1 MIEVIPYTSDKLNE
15 ALSLNVCKREVDELK
30 ALGREDIKQ
39 VLKESLECAGY
50 AWYLKDHKGVRALG
64 GVSFDMYYPE
74 TMGIVWLLVDEECFK
89 EYLFT
94 LNSLTYDLLNICF
107 YELNLECVY
116 NVVSPTINKPSVK
129 WLKSIGF
136 EISEHYKLGL
146 DKKSEFKTFTMYKED
161 FKCAHQQ

>member
-1 MIEVIPYTSDKLNE
+1 
-15 ALSLNVCKREVDELK
+15 
-30 ALGREDIKQ
+30 
-39 VLKESLECAGY
+39 
-50 AWYLKDHKGVRALG
+50 
-64 GVSFDMYYPE
+64 
-74 TMGIVWLLVDEECFK
+74 MGIVWLLVDEECFK

-136 EISEHYKLGL
+136 EISEQYKLGL

-161 FKCAHQQ
+161 FKCVHQQ